1 MKRMLKGGLI
11 VGERESRIGDI
22 LMDEDTGKILQVAD
36 QIQAPADAQVVDV
49 SGKLIFPGF
58 IDGHTHFDLAVAGTV
73 TADDF
78 VTGTRAALAGGTTTI
93 LDFCTQYKGES
104 LHQALENWHRK
115 AEGKS
120 SCNYG
125 FHLAISDWNP
135 AVSRELEEMEAEGV
149 TSYKLYMT
157 YDDMIL
163 EDEAL
168 YQVLKRLH
176 EVGGI
181 AGVHC
186 ENTGLIKALVA
197 EKKSAGELGPEAH
210 PKTRPDAAEAEAV
223 DRLLKLAQVAGAPVI
238 VVHLSSKA
246 GYEEVLH
253 AREKGQEIYLETC
266 PQYLVMDDSLYEKPD
281 FEGARYVCSPP
292 LRKAADQE
300 QLWAAIR
307 ENQIQTL
314 ATDHCSFTLEQKAM
328 GRDDFTRIPNGM
340 PGVET
345 RPVLFYTYGVGE
357 HHLPVEQMC
366 RLLAAD
372 PARLYGMYPEK
383 GCIREG
389 SDADLVVWDPEA
401 SWTLSVADQNA
412 NTDYC
417 PLEGMA
423 VKGKAAQV
431 YLGGVLVAEDGK
443 VVKERLGRYVRRG
456 RYQAC

>member
-1 MKRMLKGGLI
+1 MKRLLKGGLI

-49 SGKLIFPGF
+49 SGKLVFPGF

-104 LHQALENWHRK
+104 LHQALKNWHRK
-115 AEGKS
+115 ADGKS

-135 AVSRELEEMEAEGV
+135 EVSRELAEMETEGV

-197 EKKSAGELGPEAH
+197 EKKRAGGPSQD
-210 PKTRPDAAEAEAV
+210 PSGRGGGRGRRPAAEAGPGGRRTG
-223 DRLLKLAQVAGAPVI
+223 DRGAFKLQ
-238 VVHLSSKA
+238 
-246 GYEEVLH
+246 
-253 AREKGQEIYLETC
+253 
-266 PQYLVMDDSLYEKPD
+266 
-281 FEGARYVCSPP
+281 
-292 LRKAADQE
+292 
-300 QLWAAIR
+300 
-307 ENQIQTL
+307 
-314 ATDHCSFTLEQKAM
+314 
-328 GRDDFTRIPNGM
+328 
-340 PGVET
+340 
-345 RPVLFYTYGVGE
+345 
-357 HHLPVEQMC
+357 
-366 RLLAAD
+366 
-372 PARLYGMYPEK
+372 
-383 GCIREG
+383 
-389 SDADLVVWDPEA
+389 
-401 SWTLSVADQNA
+401 
-412 NTDYC
+412 
-417 PLEGMA
+417 
-423 VKGKAAQV
+423 
-431 YLGGVLVAEDGK
+431 GGI
-443 VVKERLGRYVRRG
+443 
-456 RYQAC
+456 

>member
-49 SGKLIFPGF
+49 SGKLVFPGF

-104 LHQALENWHRK
+104 LHQALKNWHRK
-115 AEGKS
+115 ADGKS

-135 AVSRELEEMEAEGV
+135 EVSRELAEMETEGV

-366 RLLAAD
+366 RLDVPGEGLHPGRQRRGSGGMGSGGKLD
-372 PARLYGMYPEK
+372 PVRGGPERQYRLLPAGRHGGERK
-383 GCIREG
+383 GGPGVSGRRAGGRGWKGREG
-389 SDADLVVWDPEA
+389 KTGTICEA
-401 SWTLSVADQNA
+401 GTVSSL
-412 NTDYC
+412 
-417 PLEGMA
+417 LKIE
-423 VKGKAAQV
+423 KAKKQ
-431 YLGGVLVAEDGK
+431 
-443 VVKERLGRYVRRG
+443 
-456 RYQAC
+456 